1 MTDVPKPRAGADDPL
16 ARIVTKDWFR
26 AIGPR
31 VIPQMH
37 RFMNRVTR
45 GRFVPGAGM
54 MLTTTGAK
62 TGKRRETPLEAVP
75 SAGTWIVVGSNFAQE
90 HHPAWTSN
98 LIAHPECEILV
109 RGTSTPAIAEL
120 LDGDDRAAAWQE
132 ALNHFGGWRAY
143 TDITDREFR
152 IFRITPTDVIR

>member
-1 MTDVPKPRAGADDPL
+1 MPSV
-16 ARIVTKDWFR
+16 
-26 AIGPR
+26 R

-37 RFMNRVTR
+37 RFANRVTPLCSR
-45 GRFVPGAGM
+45 RRHDAHHHRR
-54 MLTTTGAK
+54 K
-62 TGKRRETPLEAVP
+62 TGKRRIAVP

-90 HHPAWTSN
+90 NHPAWTSN

-120 LDGDDRAAAWQE
+120 LDGDDRAVAWQE